1 MSFQVQGLHHIGLT
15 VRDIKKS
22 FEWYSHMFGLKP
34 GPLNEAS
41 GEGLSKGVQLP
52 DVSLT
57 FSFLDIGTTRIEFL
71 QYHSPEGRDF
81 VLRNC
86 DVGATHICLQVD
98 NMESAYSTL
107 EQRGAVFNAPRS
119 LLPRE
124 TWPDLNG
131 HISEI
136 QTAFNWRFGHGQ
148 KVTRTTLADFV
159 AP

>member
-22 FEWYSHMFGLKP
+22 FDWYSHMFGLKP
-34 GPLNEAS
+34 GPLNQAS

-57 FSFLDIGTTRIEFL
+57 FSFLGIGTTRIEFL

-107 EQRGAVFNAPRS
+107 EQRGAVFNAPPVTLTEGDLAGSQWAYLRDPDGIQ
-119 LLPRE
+119 LE
-124 TWPDLNG
+124 IWAWPEG
-131 HISEI
+131 HP
-136 QTAFNWRFGHGQ
+136 NHLG
-148 KVTRTTLADFV
+148 
-159 AP
+159 

>member
-22 FEWYSHMFGLKP
+22 FEWYSHMFGLQP
-34 GPLNEAS
+34 GPLNQAS
-41 GEGLSKGVQLP
+41 GEGLSKGGQLP

-107 EQRGAVFNAPRS
+107 EQRGAVFNAPPVTLTEGDLAGSQWAYLRDPDGIQLEIWS
-119 LLPRE
+119 
-124 TWPDLNG
+124 WP
-131 HISEI
+131 E
-136 QTAFNWRFGHGQ
+136 GQ
-148 KVTRTTLADFV
+148 PNHLG
-159 AP
+159 

>member
-22 FEWYSHMFGLKP
+22 FDWYSHMFGLKP
-34 GPLNEAS
+34 GPLNQAS

-57 FSFLDIGTTRIEFL
+57 FSFLDIGATRIEFL

-107 EQRGAVFNAPRS
+107 EQRGAVFNAPPVTLTEGDLAGSQWAYLRDPDGIQ
-119 LLPRE
+119 LE
-124 TWPDLNG
+124 IWAWPEG
-131 HISEI
+131 HP
-136 QTAFNWRFGHGQ
+136 NHLG
-148 KVTRTTLADFV
+148 
-159 AP
+159 

>member
-98 NMESAYSTL
+98 NMESAYCTL
-107 EQRGAVFNAPRS
+107 EQRGAVFNAPPVTLTEGDLAGSQWAYLRDPDGIQ
-119 LLPRE
+119 LE
-124 TWPDLNG
+124 IWAWPEG
-131 HISEI
+131 HP
-136 QTAFNWRFGHGQ
+136 NHLG
-148 KVTRTTLADFV
+148 
-159 AP
+159 

>member
-22 FEWYSHMFGLKP
+22 FDWYSHMFGLQP
-34 GPLNEAS
+34 GPLNQAS

-98 NMESAYSTL
+98 NMESTYSTL
-107 EQRGAVFNAPRS
+107 EQRGAVFNAPPVTLTEGDLAGSQWAYLRDPDGIQ
-119 LLPRE
+119 LE
-124 TWPDLNG
+124 IWAWPEG
-131 HISEI
+131 HP
-136 QTAFNWRFGHGQ
+136 NHLG
-148 KVTRTTLADFV
+148 
-159 AP
+159 